1 MPLRLLSAALDRVE
15 RVAIGVSAVLLV
27 LMGVLMNTEVAG
39 RYLLGL
45 STQIADEYAGYLFTA
60 VTVLCFVPALRRGR
74 FLAVDGVVRR
84 LPARLRLVF
93 AVLAALI
100 GAVVSLVLG
109 WASLRLA
116 LTSLDYGSVSL
127 QPSQTPLAIPQA
139 VVPLGFALL
148 ALAFLERAL
157 VAVAAGRAPESA
169 KDPLHGLD

>member
-1 MPLRLLSAALDRVE
+1 MPLRWLSAALDVLE
-15 RVAIGVSAVLLV
+15 RVAIMVSAVLLV

-39 RYLLGL
+39 RYLFGH
-45 STQIADEYAGYLFTA
+45 STQISDEYAGYLFTA
-60 VTVLCFVPALRRGR
+60 LTVLCFVPALRRGR
-74 FLAVDGVVRR
+74 FLSVEGLVER
-84 LPARLRLVF
+84 LPRSLRMPLD
-93 AVLAALI
+93 VLGALI
-100 GAVVSLVLG
+100 GAAVSLVLA

-148 ALAFLERAL
+148 ALAFVERAL
-157 VAVAAGRAPESA
+157 LAIVTGAPPVVA